1 MSIDVKGNLNVGNM
15 EEKYEPIVKR
25 SLFIERQA
33 VDADAAY
40 KRIEIIR
47 RHKREMLA
55 EINATNTVDIVGT
68 HAAHY
73 DNAFVDLD
81 ILVMDEEDIIRQG
94 K

>member
-1 MSIDVKGNLNVGNM
+1 MSIDVKGNM
-15 EEKYEPIVKR
+15 ERTDNAVRYEK
-25 SLFIERQA
+25 SAFIERQG

-40 KRIEIIR
+40 ERIAIIR

-55 EINATNTVDIVGT
+55 EINATNTVDVVGT

-73 DNAFVDLD
+73 DNAFVDLE
-81 ILVMDEEDIIRQG
+81 ILVMDEENIIRQG